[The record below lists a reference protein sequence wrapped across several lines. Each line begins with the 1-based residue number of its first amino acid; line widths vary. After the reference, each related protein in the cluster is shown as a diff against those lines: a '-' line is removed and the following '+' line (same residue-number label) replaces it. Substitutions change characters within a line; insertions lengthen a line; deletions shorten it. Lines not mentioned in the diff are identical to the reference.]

1 MRTKKY
7 IKLEPSEVI
16 TLEEGWKNVHHGQF
30 QNRCHALLL
39 SHQGYDMISIS
50 QIFGVTHG
58 TISNWF
64 SNWDK
69 GGIAGLWNASGQGR
83 KPILRQGDLAIIKS
97 KVSENPQQLKSVRV
111 ELMQELQKEFSQ
123 KTLER
128 FLKTV
133 VKPVGKGVEKV

>member
-7 IKLEPSEVI
+7 IKLNSSEVI
-16 TLEEGWKNVHHGQF
+16 TLEEGWKNVHHSQF

-39 SHQGYDMISIS
+39 SHQGYDMLSIS
-50 QIFGVTHG
+50 KIFDVTHG
-58 TISNWF
+58 TVSNWF
-64 SNWDK
+64 SNWEK

-83 KPILRQGDLAIIKS
+83 KSILRQEDLAIIKS
-97 KVSENPQQLKSVRV
+97 KVSATPQQLKVVRV
-111 ELMQELQKEFSQ
+111 ELMEELQRDFSQ

-133 VKPVGKGVEKV
+133 VKPVGKGVVKV